1 MGVVGEHKVETAQRH
16 GGLGNGAREVE
27 THSQKTSDMLVV
39 QRDLHYLTSAF
50 KGQECNWE
58 RWAREGSCR
67 GTNSQGSVGSRE
79 VCGNLV
85 RHYPDLT
92 QCVFLQRWFW
102 LVRVLL
108 SLFIGAEIVGE
119 CVMQWMGEEGG
130 GHRTLGQMENLG
142 WVPTPSSHSPSSAHA
157 STLTVYMD
165 WALDA
170 PPPTLCTVSH
180 LPSPLSQFHVL
191 NLLPDLSPPLP
202 SESPHSGALQ
212 RRMVSRQR

>member
-1 MGVVGEHKVETAQRH
+1 M
-16 GGLGNGAREVE
+16 
-27 THSQKTSDMLVV
+27 
-39 QRDLHYLTSAF
+39 
-50 KGQECNWE
+50 
-58 RWAREGSCR
+58 
-67 GTNSQGSVGSRE
+67 
-79 VCGNLV
+79 
-85 RHYPDLT
+85 
-92 QCVFLQRWFW
+92 
-102 LVRVLL
+102 
-108 SLFIGAEIVGE
+108 GE

-130 GHRTLGQMENLG
+130 GHRTLGQVENLG

-202 SESPHSGALQ
+202 YASPHSGALQ